1 MSVARQR
8 REVADEAGSAPSP
21 RAAMPNVVVPI
32 PRVTVGI
39 EEAAAALGL
48 SRDSFRRHVLPDLRV
63 VRVGARSLVR
73 VAELERWAQRTEMVD

>member
-8 REVADEAGSAPSP
+8 PSAADDGAPARSA
-21 RAAMPNVVVPI
+21 RAAAPNVVVPI

-48 SRDSFRRHVLPDLRV
+48 SRDSFRRHVLPNLRV